1 MSPARSE
8 GWIAELR
15 RFTRGA
21 EPAQRCEMCSA
32 PIGAEHRHL
41 MQLSERRL
49 LCCCQVCAVLFGNG
63 SNDAENNYRLVPT
76 RSQQLTD
83 ADFALTDA
91 QWDALQI
98 PIDIA
103 FFFNSTAR
111 ARVVALYPGPAGTTE
126 SSLDLSAWEELQ
138 AESPLLATLAPD
150 VEALLINRA
159 HGAREYYR
167 VPIDQCYA
175 LTGIIRTHWH
185 GLTGGTEAWAAIHRF
200 FVGLQANAAAPERSF
215 HA

>member
-1 MSPARSE
+1 MSPVRSE
-8 GWIAELR
+8 GWIAGLR
-15 RFTRGA
+15 RFTHGA
-21 EPAQRCEMCSA
+21 EPEQRCEMCSA
-32 PIGAEHRHL
+32 VIRADHRHL
-41 MQLSERRL
+41 MQISERRL
-49 LCCCQVCAVLFGNG
+49 LCCCHACAVLFGNG
-63 SNDAENNYRLVPT
+63 AENNYRLIPT

-83 ADFALTDA
+83 ADFVLTDA
-91 QWDALQI
+91 QWDTLQI

-103 FFFNSTAR
+103 FFFKSTPLS
-111 ARVVALYPGPAGTTE
+111 RVVALYPGPAGTTE

-138 AESPLLATLAPD
+138 AESPVLAALAPD

-159 HGAREYYR
+159 HGARDYYR

-200 FVGLQANAAAPERSF
+200 FVGLHANAAAPERSF